1 MIKENTLFYTYL
13 DECKKNF
20 FTTEFERKDSKHE
33 AYNFYSLSSV
43 SFESEYYLQ
52 QFEEEW
58 ASFKKEFNIPD
69 KTCLHFA
76 EYKKLLSSDH
86 VKNIKTAIRQKEN
99 IFSSESLISFN
110 DFENVINNPNGFE
123 ESEKQKVLKKLED
136 LKNSGD
142 LTSCYEEVKTIFK
155 KYSKRILSVDE
166 KDIEGYKL
174 FLNSDGTFDIKNVHN
189 FFSKLKELLETS
201 QFHIL
206 NTDYI
211 NLKKAYLPLRKASEK
226 EKLTKPNILP
236 AKNLAKAEARVVM
249 KKHLDI
255 LIEFLISNNFDGGRY
270 LDENLPDI
278 VYTKLRFD
286 ADGKEFEA
294 KNDLKMAFHECL
306 TTGTERFEQKT
317 AVKLLDEIR
326 FIRKEE
332 VGSGNIP
339 PHCGSELVDFLCS
352 LVCSETRV
360 SYLTKMG
367 VISKEDFSKGKY
379 STLIF
384 EEEELEAISFEN
396 IIEDKLFLKAMID
409 YSEI

>member
-1 MIKENTLFYTYL
+1 MIKQNTLFYTYL

-43 SFESEYYLQ
+43 SFESDYYLQ
-52 QFEEEW
+52 QFEDKW
-58 ASFKKEFNIPD
+58 AVFKKEFNIPD

-86 VKNIKTAIRQKEN
+86 VKNIKIAIRQKEA
-99 IFSSESLISFN
+99 IFSSESSINFSE
-110 DFENVINNPNGFE
+110 FENVINSSDGFE
-123 ESEKQKVLKKLED
+123 EKEKEKLLKKLESFKNPED
-136 LKNSGD
+136 LS
-142 LTSCYEEVKTIFK
+142 SCYVEVKATFR
-155 KYSKRILSVDE
+155 KYSKKILSVDE
-166 KDIEGYKL
+166 KDIEGYRL
-174 FLNSDGTFDIKNVHN
+174 FLNSDGTFDIVNVHN
-189 FFSKLKELLETS
+189 FFSTLKELLKTS

-211 NLKKAYLPLRKASEK
+211 NLKKAYLPLRKASER
-226 EKLTKPNILP
+226 EKLTNPNILP

-255 LIEFLISNNFDGGRY
+255 LIEFLISNNFNGSTY
-270 LDENLPDI
+270 LDENLPDML
-278 VYTKLRFD
+278 YTKLRFD

-294 KNDLKMAFHECL
+294 KSDLKMAFHECL

-360 SYLTKMG
+360 SYLTKIG
-367 VISKEDFSKGKY
+367 VISQEDFPKGKY

-384 EEEELEAISFEN
+384 EEEELEDISFED
-396 IIEDKLFLKAMID
+396 IIEDKLFLKTMID